1 MKSKILSKLADKKFE
16 RLGFTKIQESD
27 LSVSYEKRISDFNYT
42 QCIDIICHKKNVPN
56 IAISYQADVNSEGFN
71 NAVGLSAAELKAV
84 LLKMKAKGF

>member
-16 RLGFTKIQESD
+16 RLGFTKIKESD

-42 QCIDIICHKKNVPN
+42 QCIDICHMKNVPN
-56 IAISYQADVNSEGFN
+56 IAISYQAGVNSEGFN